1 MPISPKSCPD
11 FSQNLPLPRFEA
23 DWIVSSDRQDKTHHK
38 YPKSLFTS
46 QVLLDLLSLMLNI
59 SF

>member
-23 DWIVSSDRQDKTHHK
+23 DWIVSSDRQAKTHHN
-38 YPKSLFTS
+38 YPKRCL
-46 QVLLDLLSLMLNI
+46 QVKYFSI
-59 SF
+59 FCH